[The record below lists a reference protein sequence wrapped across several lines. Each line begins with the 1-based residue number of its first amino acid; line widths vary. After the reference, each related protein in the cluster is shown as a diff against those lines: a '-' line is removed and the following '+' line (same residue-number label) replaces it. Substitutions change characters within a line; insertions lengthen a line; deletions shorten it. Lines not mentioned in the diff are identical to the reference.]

1 MVGTLL
7 SSGNTHPEVEESTL
21 LHRLLPPFRVLIP
34 LVPSINDAVALLQ
47 VCCERCDGLVNRSAG
62 LDKHDDDTWL
72 LNGVDEGCRV
82 METVERKVSF

>member
-7 SSGNTHPEVEESTL
+7 SSENSHPEVEESTL
-21 LHRLLPPFRVLIP
+21 IHHLLTPFCVLIP
-34 LVPSINDAVALLQ
+34 LSSSINDAVTLLQ
-47 VCCERCDGLVNRSAG
+47 VCCDGLVNRSTG

-82 METVERKVSF
+82 METIKGKVSF